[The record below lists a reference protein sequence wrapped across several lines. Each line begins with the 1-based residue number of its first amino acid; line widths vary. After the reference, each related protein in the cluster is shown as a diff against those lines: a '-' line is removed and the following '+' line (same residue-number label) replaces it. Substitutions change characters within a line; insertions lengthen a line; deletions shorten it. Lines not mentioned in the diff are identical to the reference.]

1 MINLVTYRRIPFA
14 ISGFLFLA
22 SVVAL
27 IVYGLKPGI
36 DFTGGS
42 LVAVTYT
49 ENRPSQEEVIAAVQS
64 TDVGEVIA
72 QTSGEEGY
80 ILRMKFLS
88 EEQHQAVL
96 ESLSALAAKD
106 GQAAPGTFR
115 EDRFEKV
122 EPAISAE
129 LRSRAIVA
137 GIAVLAG
144 IILYVAY
151 AFRKVSEPV
160 SSWKYGL
167 IAIVTLFHDV
177 VITMGILALLGK
189 YMGVEVGI
197 AIVVA
202 LLTVL
207 GYSVNDTIIVF
218 DRIRENILRR
228 GTSNFAETVN
238 MSLQQT
244 VIRSFNTSLT
254 AELSLIAIFFFGGAS
269 VHYFALTLIVGMFF
283 GTCSSIFLASPL
295 LVEFYNWSRR
305 RAVKA
310 S

>member
-1 MINLVTYRRIPFA
+1 MHLVKYRRIPFA

-22 SVVAL
+22 SIVAL

-49 ENRPSQEEVIAAVQS
+49 ENRPAQEEVVDAVEEAG
-64 TDVGEVIA
+64 VGEVVA
-72 QTSGEEGY
+72 QTTGDQGY

-88 EEQHQAVL
+88 EDQHQAVL
-96 ESLSALAAKD
+96 QKLSSLTGKE
-106 GQAAPGTFR
+106 GQAAADSFR

-122 EPAISAE
+122 EPTISAE
-129 LRSRAIVA
+129 LRSRAIIA
-137 GIAVLAG
+137 GIAVLVG

-167 IAIVTLFHDV
+167 IAIMTLFHDV
-177 VITMGILALLGK
+177 IITMGILALLGRFA
-189 YMGVEVGI
+189 GVEVGI

-228 GTSNFAETVN
+228 GTANFEETVD
-238 MSLQQT
+238 MSLRQT
-244 VIRSFNTSLT
+244 VVRSFNTSLT
-254 AELSLIAIFFFGGAS
+254 AELSLVAIFFFGGES

-295 LVEFYNWSRR
+295 LVEFYNWQRR
-305 RAVKA
+305 RATK
-310 S
+310 